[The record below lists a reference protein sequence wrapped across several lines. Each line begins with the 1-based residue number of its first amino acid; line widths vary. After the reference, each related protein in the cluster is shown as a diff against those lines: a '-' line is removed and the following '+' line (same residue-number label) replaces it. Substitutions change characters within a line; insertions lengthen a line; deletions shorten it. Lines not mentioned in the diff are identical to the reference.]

1 MQATRSSRTRKYLG
15 PVLGIVLGL
24 IVVVAILV
32 VIWLWRRRLSHPR
45 EGPYTYSENDKE
57 VDPFGGTRG
66 KSTLEIDGNELHEAG
81 GRTIYELTSMLIT
94 NFLLPFS
101 L

>member
-1 MQATRSSRTRKYLG
+1 M
-15 PVLGIVLGL
+15 LGL
-24 IVVVAILV
+24 IVVVAIFV
-32 VIWLWRRRLSHPR
+32 VIRLWHRRLSHPR
-45 EGPYTYSENDKE
+45 EEPYTYSENDKE